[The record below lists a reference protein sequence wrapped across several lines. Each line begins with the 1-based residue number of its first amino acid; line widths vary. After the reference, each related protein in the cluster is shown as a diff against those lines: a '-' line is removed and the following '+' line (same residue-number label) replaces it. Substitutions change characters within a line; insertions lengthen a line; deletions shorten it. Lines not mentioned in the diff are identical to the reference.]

1 MNKHTVHLFMGKD
14 MASMSEAIS
23 DHVFVHGNPQTKDYV
38 HILTI
43 TKNDNVYK
51 IKDVNI
57 QNSFKEIS
65 DDIVGSHYFEDLFS
79 TTIAIGKGVDTLS
92 SELYLCVHVQL
103 FDKEQ
108 LDNLKVLVGWI
119 KASES
124 PYVVDVCGIAYDL
137 ASLFCITQE
146 EKEQLIYKSEQNKAS
161 TKGAIDCIVDELH
174 SKGEVNRLLLMQ
186 NKNFRGIG
194 LKLDKDTFIRIL
206 GEFALLT
213 SEQYYELFP
222 VSAVEDCE
230 INAFGISALWF
241 NKYFYKDYLLTRTL
255 LSIFDR
261 EGLNKSQIDNP
272 LAVLHK
278 AQNFTK
284 KYSSLLQDNYTNC
297 ILPGIKDGTIT
308 DANKEEV
315 CYKFKEQI
323 DAFSNELQTLI
334 GDDTLTLEEKRLLYA
349 LLLREDDEMM
359 DDNFIIEQYPSLDEC
374 FKESIN
380 LYIDDNN
387 RIIDEGESSILSGPL
402 NNNHVYNPI
411 DELSE
416 LKVAIRKSKSFIR
429 KSEARLKEIQEGIVF
444 DNDSRKVIVD
454 GDYHFG
460 GNTFRLL
467 NDIVEEPLEETYI
480 PKSNSSVSI
489 DVRENFS
496 PIRDQGGIGACS
508 AFASSSMFEYIL
520 NCHDDC
526 TSHRLSPRFL
536 YYNVCDK
543 NSDGTPIDNG
553 SNYYRVMH
561 SLGDLGICEEGLCP
575 YAEDFSIPPSEEA
588 IKEASSRLV
597 TKAMNVNLAHKDIVS
612 ALAEGYPVGIALK
625 LFNSFKP
632 DQNGF
637 IFRPADE
644 ELNGDEFGWHAMVI
658 CGFSEKQKVYVV
670 RNSWGDSWG
679 DDGYCYIPFSYVED
693 PELCRQA
700 CIIAGVS
707 CSQFKSHEISKDIEF
722 DCGSK
727 DVEYAALR
735 ILIEEEKVDLKK
747 LEKSY
752 SSLQEQYIKLLTE
765 LTHTGKRDQ
774 IREHATNKYVSRASM
789 EQSSDSTHNLGNKS
803 LLPFAI
809 TGVGLLSSGT
819 LYWANTISD
828 TTGVALGGA
837 SVIAGIL
844 WYFLSKNKKTDVVK
858 HKTDLNEE
866 KSHFN
871 LLDLEIKF
879 RTAGIFIDSLKDL
892 RNQIEKSHRRITS
905 YLLNLK
911 QWNKQ
916 FKDKQLL
923 LSDKLKDPFITI
935 LDESDFERIFE
946 KYKNGYT
953 CNISLWDKF
962 TTYDIDTIKIRAFYE
977 NLINEISDRITNSY
991 IGFSMY
997 DYITKSSYEPY
1008 SINED
1013 TKLEYLSRIDHQS
1026 QPFAEHITG
1035 HPNKP
1040 SRRLLFVLCTE
1051 DEKQKR
1057 FEEFCKIKFST
1068 SPQSC
1073 FGGTSYKL
1081 TYVQVIGCQRN
1092 ELKMYKEPV
1101 D

>member
-14 MASMSEAIS
+14 MASIAEAIS
-23 DHVFVHGNPQTKDYV
+23 NHVSNHGNLDTKDYV
-38 HILTI
+38 HILTV
-43 TKNDNVYK
+43 TKNDNIYK

-57 QNSFKEIS
+57 QNSLKEIS
-65 DDIVGSHYFEDLFS
+65 DDIVGSHYFEELFS

-92 SELYLCVHVQL
+92 SELYLCIHLQL

-108 LDNLKVLVGWI
+108 LANLKVLVSWI
-119 KASES
+119 KASGA
-124 PYVVDVCGIAYDL
+124 PYVVDVYGIAYDL
-137 ASLFCITQE
+137 ASIFCITQD
-146 EKEQLIYKSEQNKAS
+146 EKKQLIYKSEQNKVS
-161 TKGAIDCIVDELH
+161 TKEAIDCIVDELH
-174 SKGEVNRLLLMQ
+174 LNGEVNRLLLIQ
-186 NKNFRGIG
+186 NKNFKGIG
-194 LKLDKDTFIRIL
+194 LKLNKDTFIRIL

-241 NKYFYKDYLLTRTL
+241 NKFFYKDYLLTRSL

-261 EGLNKSQIDNP
+261 EGFNKTQIDNP
-272 LAVLHK
+272 LDVLHK
-278 AQNFTK
+278 AQDFIK
-284 KYSSLLQDNYTNC
+284 KYSSLLQDYYTKC
-297 ILPGIKDGTIT
+297 ILPGVKDRTIT
-308 DANKEEV
+308 ETNKEDF

-323 DAFSNELQTLI
+323 DTFSKELETLI
-334 GDDTLTLEEKRLLYA
+334 GDNTLSLEEKRLLYA

-359 DDNFIIEQYPSLDEC
+359 DDDFIIEQYPSLDEC
-374 FKESIN
+374 FKEAIN
-380 LYIDDNN
+380 LYIDENN
-387 RIIDEGESSILSGPL
+387 RIIDEGENNILSGPL
-402 NNNHVYNPI
+402 NSNHVYNPI

-429 KSEARLKEIQEGIVF
+429 KSEARLKEIQEGMAF

-467 NDIVEEPLEETYI
+467 NDIVEEPLEETYV
-480 PKSNSSVSI
+480 PKSNSAVSI

-520 NCHDDC
+520 NCHDNC

-553 SNYYRVMH
+553 SNYYRIMH

-597 TKAMNVNLAHKDIVS
+597 TKAMNVNLVHKDVVS

-637 IFRPADE
+637 IFRPTDD
-644 ELNGDEFGWHAMVI
+644 ELNSEEFGWHAMVI

-670 RNSWGDSWG
+670 RNSWGVSWG

-707 CSQFKSHEISKDIEF
+707 CSQFGSQEISKDVEF
-722 DCGSK
+722 DWDSK

-735 ILIEEEKVDLKK
+735 ILIEEEKVGLKK

-774 IREHATNKYVSRASM
+774 IREHATNKYVSSNSP
-789 EQSSDSTHNLGNKS
+789 EQTFDSSHNSGKMS

-809 TGVGLLSSGT
+809 SGIGLLSSGT
-819 LYWANTISD
+819 LYYTNTISD
-828 TTGVALGGA
+828 TTGIALGGA
-837 SVIAGIL
+837 SVIAGLL
-844 WYFLSKNKKTDVVK
+844 WYFLSKNKNTDSIEFK
-858 HKTDLNEE
+858 CNSIEE
-866 KSHFN
+866 KSYFS

-879 RTAGIFIDSLKDL
+879 RTAGILIDSLKDL

-911 QWNKQ
+911 QWNDQ
-916 FKDKQLL
+916 FKEKE
-923 LSDKLKDPFITI
+923 LSLTDELKDPFITI
-935 LDESDFERIFE
+935 LNESDFERIFE
-946 KYKNGYT
+946 KYQKGYT
-953 CNISLWDKF
+953 CDISLWDKF
-962 TTYDIDTIKIRAFYE
+962 AIYDIDTNKIRAFFE
-977 NLINEISDRITNSY
+977 NLINEISERITNSY
-991 IGFSMY
+991 MDFSMY

-1013 TKLEYLSRIDHQS
+1013 TKLEYLKRIDYQS

-1035 HPNKP
+1035 HPKKP
-1040 SRRLLFVLCTE
+1040 SRRLLLVLCKE

-1057 FEEFCKIKFST
+1057 FEEFCKINFST

-1073 FGGTSYKL
+1073 FGGTSYKM
-1081 TYVQVIGCQRN
+1081 TYVQVTGCQRN
-1092 ELKMYKEPV
+1092 ELKLYKE
-1101 D
+1101 